1 MNFYRP
7 IDQLRSTELTVVR
20 TGFWNPEYLLSDGQ
34 FEYGR
39 LSKVSFS
46 STEKV
51 IEIANNT
58 YTMRK
63 PGAFS
68 KEMLIL
74 RNGEVIGK
82 TIRNAWK
89 CITTIELNDGFTA
102 SFVRTPGRGI
112 FSTKM
117 SWVAND
123 AELMMIACRSKYSQ
137 PMTVSVIDQNI
148 AKQTDHLL
156 LLAFI
161 GVHIRLVRQAQAAAQ

>member
-1 MNFYRP
+1 MDLYRP
-7 IDQLRSTELTVVR
+7 VNNLRSTELTLVR
-20 TGFWNPEYLLSDGQ
+20 TGFWNPEYLLTDGQ
-34 FEYGR
+34 FEYGK
-39 LSKVSFS
+39 LSRVSFS
-46 STEKV
+46 SSEKV

-63 PGAFS
+63 AGTFS

-82 TIRNAWK
+82 TTRNAWK

-102 SFVRTPGRGI
+102 SFVKTPGRGI

-117 SWVAND
+117 SWIANGV
-123 AELMMIACRSKYSQ
+123 ELMMIHCKSSYSK
-137 PMTVSVIDQNI
+137 PMTISVIDQNLI
-148 AKQTDHLL
+148 KQGDRLL

-161 GVHIRLVRQAQAAAQ
+161 GAHIRLVRQAQAAAN

>member
-1 MNFYRP
+1 MDFYRP
-7 IDQLRSTELTVVR
+7 IDQLRSTDLTLVR

-39 LSKVSFS
+39 LSRVSFS
-46 STEKV
+46 TSEKV

-63 PGAFS
+63 PGVFS

-82 TIRNAWK
+82 TTRNAWK
-89 CITTIELNDGFTA
+89 YITTIELNDGFTA
-102 SFVRTPGRGI
+102 SFVKTHGRGI

-117 SWVAND
+117 SWMANGS
-123 AELMMIACRSKYSQ
+123 ELMMIACRSRYSQ
-137 PMTVSVIDQNI
+137 PMTITIIDQNM
-148 AKQTDHLL
+148 AKQGDHLL

-161 GVHIRLVRQAQAAAQ
+161 GIHIRLVRQAQAAAQ

>member
-7 IDQLRSTELTVVR
+7 INQLRSTELTVVR
-20 TGFWNPEYLLSDGQ
+20 TGFWNPEYLLTDGQ
-34 FEYGR
+34 FEYGK
-39 LSKVSFS
+39 LSRVSFS
-46 STEKV
+46 SSEKV

-58 YTMRK
+58 YAMRK

-89 CITTIELNDGFTA
+89 CITRIELNDGFNA
-102 SFVRTPGRGI
+102 SFVKTPGRGI

-117 SWVAND
+117 SWIVNTT
-123 AELMMIACRSKYSQ
+123 ELMMIAGRSKYSQ
-137 PMTVSVIDQNI
+137 PMTVTITDQNI
-148 AKQTDHLL
+148 AKQGDHLL

-161 GVHIRLVRQAQAAAQ
+161 GIHIRLVRQAQAAAQ

>member
-7 IDQLRSTELTVVR
+7 IDQLRSSELTVVR
-20 TGFWNPEYLLSDGQ
+20 TGFWNPDYLLSDGQ
-34 FEYGR
+34 FEYGK
-39 LSKVSFS
+39 LSLVSFS
-46 STEKV
+46 SSEKV
-51 IEIANNT
+51 IETANNT

-63 PGAFS
+63 PGRFS

-74 RNGEVIGK
+74 RNGGVIGK
-82 TIRNAWK
+82 TTRNAWK

-102 SFVRTPGRGI
+102 SFVKTPGRGI

-123 AELMMIACRSKYSQ
+123 AELMMIAWKSKYSR
-137 PMTVSVIDQNI
+137 PMTVSIIDQNI
-148 AKQTDHLL
+148 ARQTDRLL

-161 GVHIRLVRQAQAAAQ
+161 GMHTRLMMQAQAAG